1 MTRHP
6 RPLPLP
12 ALRVALVATA
22 VLALIGAP
30 TASANGIPG
39 TSRPAAAQPDPDVP
53 RVPTVQAD
61 PAADASVASNVNL
74 GLSQGRE
81 RPHEPGHS

>member
-12 ALRVALVATA
+12 ALRIALVATA
-22 VLALIGAP
+22 VLALVGAP
-30 TASANGIPG
+30 TATANGIQAA
-39 TSRPAAAQPDPDVP
+39 SRPAALQPEPDVP

-61 PAADASVASNVNL
+61 PASDAFVASNVSL
-74 GLSQGRE
+74 GLSQIASGFSTAR
-81 RPHEPGHS
+81 SS